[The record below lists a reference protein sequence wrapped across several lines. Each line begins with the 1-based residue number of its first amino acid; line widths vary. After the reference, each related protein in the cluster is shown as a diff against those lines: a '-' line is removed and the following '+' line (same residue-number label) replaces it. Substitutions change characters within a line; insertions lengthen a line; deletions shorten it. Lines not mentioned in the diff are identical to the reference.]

1 MRYFF
6 QIGFAVL
13 ALWLLSGCA
22 ALVPLGEQG
31 RLGYVAVECR
41 YLPPV
46 AWPDGRN
53 ERNGNYEGGWRK

>member
-13 ALWLLSGCA
+13 ALWLLSGCS

-31 RLGYVAVECR
+31 RLGYVALECR
-41 YLPPV
+41 YLPPIGN
-46 AWPDGRN
+46 AELETWN
-53 ERNGNYEGGWRK
+53 AERGESR